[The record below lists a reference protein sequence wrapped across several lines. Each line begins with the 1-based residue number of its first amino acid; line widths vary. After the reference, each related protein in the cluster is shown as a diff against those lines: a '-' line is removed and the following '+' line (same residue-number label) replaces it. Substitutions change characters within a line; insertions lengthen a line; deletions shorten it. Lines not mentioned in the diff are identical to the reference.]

1 MTEKVVVN
9 EQTHAVVRLNG
20 RITIPYQVL
29 KDHDIEVGD
38 SVYFTIDVM
47 IKKRKGEN

>member
-1 MTEKVVVN
+1 MTQKKVVN

-29 KDHDIEVGD
+29 KDHDIEIGD
-38 SVYFTIDVM
+38 SVYLTIDHVV
-47 IKKRKGEN
+47 KKS